1 MGNVILLDLDGVLI
15 TTPAWKPDLLH
26 ADGYS
31 DFNAEAVACFN
42 KLLFHANAEIWL
54 TSSRRQQK
62 ALSEFNQIFSNR
74 NIAAQITGYIPGGTN
89 SQNRL
94 AEINAFL
101 NHEQVRS
108 FLILDDDPGLH
119 DLSAERKKHW
129 VQTSPLIGF
138 NHEKLAEALEKIGS
152 RYIF

>member
-15 TTPAWKPDLLH
+15 TTPAWKPDVLH

-31 DFNAEAVACFN
+31 DFNVEAVACFN
-42 KLLFHANAEIWL
+42 ELLLHTNAEIWL
-54 TSSRRQQK
+54 TSSRRQQRT
-62 ALSEFNQIFSNR
+62 LSEFNQIFSNR
-74 NIAAQITGYIPGGTN
+74 NIAGEIKGYIPGGTD

-101 NHEQVRS
+101 NHDQVKS

-129 VQTSPLIGF
+129 VQTLPLIGF
-138 NHEKLAEALEKIGS
+138 NREKLAEALEKIES
-152 RYIF
+152 RYI